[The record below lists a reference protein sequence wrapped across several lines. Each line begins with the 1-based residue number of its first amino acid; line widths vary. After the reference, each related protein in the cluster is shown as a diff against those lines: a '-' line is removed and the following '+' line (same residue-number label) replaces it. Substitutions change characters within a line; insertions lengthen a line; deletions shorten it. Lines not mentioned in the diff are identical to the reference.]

1 MKISLGSKSYPANRY
16 NHRQCFFYLVL
27 GNQDSFT
34 VSGSSGSNPPVIC
47 GTNTGEHSMYI
58 GYTKFIKNIRFI
70 WKYSNHETQFTF

>member
-1 MKISLGSKSYPANRY
+1 MKISLDSIQSHPANRY
-16 NHRQCFFYLVL
+16 NHRKCFFFLVL

-58 GYTKFIKNIRFI
+58 GYIKFHL
-70 WKYSNHETQFTF
+70 NHKIHMKIF